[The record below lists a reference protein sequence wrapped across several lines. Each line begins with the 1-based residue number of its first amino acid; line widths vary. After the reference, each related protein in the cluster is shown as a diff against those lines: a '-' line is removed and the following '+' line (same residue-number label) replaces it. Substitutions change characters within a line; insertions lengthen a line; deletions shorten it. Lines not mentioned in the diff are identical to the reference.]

1 MVEMEHYVKLYKK
14 HVYGFGD
21 SIVYGHAAG
30 ISFLDDLAENYSMRI
45 AKYAVNGATVIG
57 YSGNTILPQIEA
69 ASDEIPDYVLFDGLI
84 NDAYIDV
91 TDDPTKLGTISG
103 GFAEMLDPTT
113 FCGAFECICRTLL
126 TKYIGAKIIF
136 IAVHKTPARDLSA
149 QDTLQSLARQICSK
163 WSIPVVDLYNAS
175 GLNCFI
181 PEYQMAYSYDKADAN
196 GGNTST
202 GGTGTHPN
210 DVGYK
215 QFYMPMITAKMK
227 ELS

>member
-1 MVEMEHYVKLYKK
+1 MVGTENRIKLFEKQ
-14 HVYGFGD
+14 VYGFGD
-21 SIVYGHAAG
+21 SIVFGHSAE
-30 ISFLDDLAENYSMRI
+30 ISFLDYLAEHYRMRM

-57 YSGNTILPQIEA
+57 NSGNSILPQLEA
-69 ASDEIPDYVLFDGLI
+69 ASAEIPDFVLFDGLI
-84 NDAYIDV
+84 NDAYIEV
-91 TDDPTKLGTISG
+91 TDDSTKLGTISD
-103 GFAEMLDPTT
+103 GFTEMLDPTT

-136 IAVHKTPARDLSA
+136 IAVHKTPARDLGA

-181 PEYQMAYSYDKADAN
+181 PDYQMAYSYDIADAN

-202 GGTGTHPN
+202 GGSGTHPN
-210 DVGYK
+210 NAGYK
-215 QFYMPMITAKMK
+215 KFYVPMITAKMK